1 MPHSAAF
8 LVWHKLA
15 EVELRAL
22 LPFQTSALEDVFVCA
37 CPRNAGSRSFQRCPL
52 PNPSCCG
59 AAISSLPSP
68 PALSAGDLTAPVV
81 ALSGSISGLCFPA
94 PSGQAAGSGFDSDG
108 RRLNGRACP
117 CMAWRCWPWHSQHS
131 RGVLALA

>member
-8 LVWHKLA
+8 LVWRKLA

-37 CPRNAGSRSFQRCPL
+37 CPRNMGAEGFQLCPR

-59 AAISSLPSP
+59 TAISSVPSP
-68 PALSAGDLTAPVV
+68 PALSVGDLTAPVG
-81 ALSGSISGLCFPA
+81 ASQGCIFLPPLDSLGE
-94 PSGQAAGSGFDSDG
+94 AAGSRFDSRR
-108 RRLNGRACP
+108 RRLYGRAWP
-117 CMAWRCWPWHSQHS
+117 CV
-131 RGVLALA
+131 G